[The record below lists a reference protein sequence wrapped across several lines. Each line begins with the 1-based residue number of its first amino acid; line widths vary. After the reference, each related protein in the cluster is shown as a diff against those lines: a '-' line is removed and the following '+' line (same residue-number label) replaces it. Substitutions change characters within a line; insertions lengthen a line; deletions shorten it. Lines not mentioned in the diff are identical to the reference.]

1 MDNIR
6 RRLRLYLRYKS
17 QQVDKAEIYLR
28 PEWTHAQNYKALYKI
43 FLRLNRCLESRRKVH
58 ELYADNDPG
67 HVLAINYV
75 EKQIAEVEKLLL
87 SLNDQLQKPEEGHTE
102 YDTVLNDELV
112 VEEEGATTQ
121 TVRLL
126 KEESIKEVDELA
138 QMETIAQDKAFN
150 TMTRIMNFL
159 RDDTEV
165 TGNLRQLVEDNITTS
180 TNMHALLLSFIV
192 MIVRAENMAHL
203 PKLNSF
209 LFYHVDI
216 SDTAIRDA
224 MLRFQNEQIVSKRN
238 LSHHLQQAYTHS
250 SSRTKVGDRKEFIG
264 FGLRLFDDLFHGAG
278 HFTTLNSILAVV
290 NLTINTIIISH
301 DARLH
306 TCKEIDAVC
315 RRRLLEKYSDD
326 VMDDMESAARTLVHR
341 CNGGVVLEKIP
352 WSYLIRTQDYI
363 SALFFL
369 RKQIMNRENRLIYFI
384 CL

>member
-43 FLRLNRCLESRRKVH
+43 FLRLNRCLESRQKVH
-58 ELYADNDPG
+58 ELYADNDLG

-87 SLNDQLQKPEEGHTE
+87 SLNEQLQKSEEGHTE
-102 YDTVLNDELV
+102 YDTVLNDEFV
-112 VEEEGATTQ
+112 VEEEETTTQ
-121 TVRLL
+121 TVRLIR
-126 KEESIKEVDELA
+126 EESRKEVDELA
-138 QMETIAQDKAFN
+138 QMESIAQDKAFD

-159 RDDTEV
+159 RDDNEV
-165 TGNLRQLVEDNITTS
+165 SENLRQLVEDNITTS
-180 TNMHALLLSFIV
+180 TNMHALLLSFII
-192 MIVRAENMAHL
+192 MIVRAENMAHI
-203 PKLNSF
+203 PNLNHF

-238 LSHHLQQAYTHS
+238 LSHHLQQAYSHS
-250 SSRTKVGDRKEFIG
+250 SSNTEVGDRKEFIG
-264 FGLRLFDDLFHGAG
+264 FGLRLFDDIFHGAG

-306 TCKEIDAVC
+306 TCKERDVVC
-315 RRRLLEKYSDD
+315 RRMLLDKYSDD
-326 VMDDMESAARTLVHR
+326 VMDEMESAARKLVHR
-341 CNGGVVLEKIP
+341 YHGVLLEKIP

-369 RKQIMNRENRLIYFI
+369 RRQIMNRENRLIYFI